1 MSALG
6 DYRRFSITI
15 SGFKATHE
23 ARVVLAGLDAFRLYA
38 DDAVAELEADC
49 DGWEKIALDAA
60 YALDKEMQKRK
71 QAEAE
76 LAEIERGCCASC
88 DSCTR
93 VGFCLNKDARINVR
107 TDYPMQSD
115 FRCRYWT
122 ARVTK

>member
-15 SGFKATHE
+15 SGFKTTHE

-38 DDAVAELEADC
+38 DAAIAELEA
-49 DGWEKIALDAA
+49 K
-60 YALDKEMQKRK
+60 
-71 QAEAE
+71 
-76 LAEIERGCCASC
+76 IERGCCANC

-93 VGFCLNKDARINVR
+93 VGFCLNGDARVNVR

-115 FRCRYWT
+115 FGCRYWT